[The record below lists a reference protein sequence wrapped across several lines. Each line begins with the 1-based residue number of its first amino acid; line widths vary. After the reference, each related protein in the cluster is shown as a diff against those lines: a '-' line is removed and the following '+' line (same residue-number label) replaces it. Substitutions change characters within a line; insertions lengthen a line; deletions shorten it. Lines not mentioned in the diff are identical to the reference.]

1 MNRTKILKAVY
12 IAIAFYVGAAGMY
25 YFTDAFFMKRTP
37 NDQCLWVEEKT
48 DQGKH
53 IVIHEILEDGVSD
66 RAGLKDGDILIA
78 INDTLL
84 QSINHAS
91 KILNQAKSQDTLIYT
106 VMRDG
111 HTLRFPLQI
120 VMTMNTLYLGFA
132 LLGFGFLLV
141 GWMVGTARPGDR
153 VPSLFFKMSMF
164 GALVFI
170 LGGAAVGVG
179 YNGSLFWLVNV
190 VAGYILF
197 PAMFIHFFLVFPSE
211 RLSPKTSRWMIPSIY
226 IFSLLNVLYFT
237 LSIILKAEGPIL
249 SIFIF
254 FSMMGAGFGLFCR
267 SYFKLKDPKQRK
279 PLKSI
284 LIGTAVGF
292 SGFLYLLII
301 PNIARAVFINYPEA
315 LTPVGIVALI
325 PLSFGYSIF
334 RYRTMDIDVIIK
346 KSLVYAATT
355 AGVAL
360 VYLAILLIMG
370 YAVQGMI
377 GGGAQNPYMQFGVL
391 LIAALVFAP
400 MKERIQGIVDKRFF
414 RERYNYQKALL
425 DFSQELPHLTQLD
438 EILQKVIYT
447 VTSTMHIE
455 SMAIALYADRVA
467 KPSNYIQRGMA
478 ETQCDLECCPGGLI
492 ERLSKTKRPQ
502 LLDPVNRTELSI
514 PDQEKSTIAACNV
527 VLAVPMVKQDSLIGV
542 LLMGP
547 KLSEKPFAQEDL
559 DLLTTV
565 AGQAGIAIE
574 NARLIKEE
582 LEKAKL
588 ENEMNVA
595 RRIQQSL
602 LPARSPEI
610 PGLDIA
616 GISLPAL
623 SVGGDYFD
631 YIKLDDHRFMIAVG
645 DVSGKGVSAALYM
658 SKIQGMIQIASRL
671 YKSPREILIEVNQWM
686 YHGMERQ
693 SFVTMIVGVVDL
705 KKRTMTIC
713 RAGHNPAIAMHEGML
728 QLIRCKGLGV
738 GLVPDETFEKNLEE
752 ETTALD
758 AGNTFVFYTD
768 GVTEAMNGRH
778 DEFGEERLYELVQTK
793 KDQTSGELLNA
804 IVDEVNAF
812 CHGVEQHDDI
822 TVVIVKVQ

>member
-12 IAIAFYVGAAGMY
+12 IAIVFYVGATGIY
-25 YFTDAFFMKRTP
+25 YFVDAFIMKRTP
-37 NDQCLWVEEKT
+37 NDQCLWSEEKT

-53 IVIHEILEDGVSD
+53 IVIREILEGGVSD

-84 QSINHAS
+84 RSTGHAS
-91 KILNQAKSQDTLIYT
+91 QILNKARPEDTLIYT
-106 VMRDG
+106 VVRNDQK
-111 HTLRFPLQI
+111 LRLPLQI
-120 VMTMNTLYLGFA
+120 VMTMNTLYFGFA

-164 GALVFI
+164 GALLFI
-170 LGGAAVGVG
+170 LGGAAVGVN
-179 YNGSLFWLVNV
+179 YNGSLFWIINV
-190 VAGYILF
+190 IVGYILF
-197 PAMFIHFFLVFPSE
+197 PALFIHFFLVFPNE
-211 RLSPKTSRWMIPSIY
+211 RLSSKTSRWLIPSIY
-226 IFSLLNVLYFT
+226 VFSFLNIVYF
-237 LSIILKAEGPIL
+237 IVGVIMKANGIL
-249 SIFIF
+249 SVFIF
-254 FSMMGAGFGLFCR
+254 FSMMGTGFGLFCR

-284 LIGTAVGF
+284 LIGTTLGF
-292 SGFLYLLII
+292 SGFLYLLIV
-301 PNIARAVFINYPEA
+301 PNVGRAVFINYPEA

-355 AGVAL
+355 AGVAV

-370 YAVQGMI
+370 YAVQGII
-377 GGGAQNPYMQFGVL
+377 GGGSQNPYLQFGVL
-391 LIAALVFAP
+391 LIAAFVFAP
-400 MKERIQGIVDKRFF
+400 MKERIQTVVDKRFF

-455 SMAIALYADRVA
+455 SMAIALYADHA
-467 KPSNYIQRGMA
+467 IKPSNYIQHGIA
-478 ETQCDLECCPGGLI
+478 EAQCDLECCPGGLI
-492 ERLSKTKRPQ
+492 EQLAKTKRPQ
-502 LLDPVNRTELSI
+502 LLDPVNLAEL
-514 PDQEKSTIAACNV
+514 PVPGQEKLTISACKI
-527 VLAVPMVKQDSLIGV
+527 VLAVPMVKQNSLIGV

-547 KLSEKPFAQEDL
+547 KLSEKPFAQEDM

-565 AGQAGIAIE
+565 ASQAGIAIE

-588 ENEMNVA
+588 ENELNVA

-616 GISLPAL
+616 GVSLPAL

-693 SFVTMIVGVVDL
+693 SFVTMIVGVIDL

-728 QLIRCKGLGV
+728 KLIRCKGLGV
-738 GLVPDETFEKNLEE
+738 GLVPGEMFEKNLEE
-752 ETTALD
+752 ETTVLD
-758 AGNTFVFYTD
+758 AGNTYIFYTD
-768 GVTEAMNGRH
+768 GVTEAMNDRH
-778 DEFGEERLYELVQTK
+778 DEFGEEHLYELVQMK
-793 KDQTSGELLNA
+793 KDQTSAELLNT
-804 IVDEVNAF
+804 IVDEVNTF
-812 CHGVEQHDDI
+812 CYGVEQHDDI
-822 TVVIVKVQ
+822 TVVIVKVK